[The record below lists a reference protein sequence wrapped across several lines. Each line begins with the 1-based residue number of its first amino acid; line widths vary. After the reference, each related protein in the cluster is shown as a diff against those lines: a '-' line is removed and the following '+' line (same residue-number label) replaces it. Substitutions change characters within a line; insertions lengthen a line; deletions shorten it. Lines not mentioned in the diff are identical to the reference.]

1 MYSTHI
7 LHVQDTVADLK
18 DFDDLLEQDTG
29 KLGLYQTALD
39 VYETSGIEVELTN
52 WLYFIFVGLVR

>member
-7 LHVQDTVADLK
+7 LPVQDTVADLK

-52 WLYFIFVGLVR
+52 WLYFIFVS